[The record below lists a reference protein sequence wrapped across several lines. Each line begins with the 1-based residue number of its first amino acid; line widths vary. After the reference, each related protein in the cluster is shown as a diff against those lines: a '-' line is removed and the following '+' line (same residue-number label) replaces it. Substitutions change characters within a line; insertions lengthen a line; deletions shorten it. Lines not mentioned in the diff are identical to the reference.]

1 MLDSGKH
8 GRRTWRRRSFRR
20 RTIAVILIVSVG
32 VLVSV
37 LDRNGFFALPD
48 AHNEQNAER
57 DSGDVASSDYQKY
70 HNKRFRVIHSIDGD
84 TFDINI
90 PDGRFSRTRV
100 RLLGVDT
107 PEIHR
112 NNRGVITGFEHF
124 ASEASDFTRNKT
136 HGKMVTLE
144 LIEGK
149 TRDNTS
155 SKRLLAYV
163 YTEDGTM
170 LNRQLIQQGY
180 GFADSRSPHTYRREF
195 AEEMKTA
202 REKKRGLWKNQGT
215 LPPYVNH

>member
-1 MLDSGKH
+1 M
-8 GRRTWRRRSFRR
+8 RRRA
-20 RTIAVILIVSVG
+20 IAVILTVSVA
-32 VLVSV
+32 VLLSV
-37 LDRNGFFALPD
+37 LDRNGFFAFPD
-48 AHNEQNAER
+48 ARDERNEKTGAGNA
-57 DSGDVASSDYQKY
+57 APADYQKY

-90 PDGRFSRTRV
+90 PDGRFSRTRI

-112 NNRGVITGFEHF
+112 NNRGAITGFDHF
-124 ASEASDFTRNKT
+124 ASEAADFTRNKT

-144 LIEGK
+144 LVEGN
-149 TRDNTS
+149 TRDNTT

-163 YTEDGTM
+163 YTEDGAM
-170 LNRQLIQQGY
+170 LNRELIQKGY

-202 REKKRGLWKNQGT
+202 REERRGLWKNPGT
-215 LPPYVNH
+215 LPPYVKR